1 MPYERIVTKY
11 LYLVLV
17 ASQISGC
24 EGKESRGVT
33 NWCKLESGG
42 VMMLKGQAE
51 SKIGR
56 LLIESLNW
64 LVFEPINLSF
74 DVLYCQIDGF

>member
-1 MPYERIVTKY
+1 MK
-11 LYLVLV
+11 
-17 ASQISGC
+17 
-24 EGKESRGVT
+24 GKTQGGAT

-42 VMMLKGQAE
+42 VIMLKGLAE

-56 LLIESLNW
+56 LLIGSLNR

-74 DVLYCQIDGF
+74 DVLYDQIDG

>member
-1 MPYERIVTKY
+1 
-11 LYLVLV
+11 
-17 ASQISGC
+17 
-24 EGKESRGVT
+24 
-33 NWCKLESGG
+33 
-42 VMMLKGQAE
+42 MLKGQAE
-51 SKIGR
+51 SKIGP